1 MNRERRENSSIHR
14 KESAR
19 DRDNSSGTGSR
30 VRASINNN
38 RDTTPGKNLSKLN
51 MHQSLSSS
59 DTNINMKNHA

>member
-1 MNRERRENSSIHR
+1 MMNRERRENSSIHR

-51 MHQSLSSS
+51 MH
-59 DTNINMKNHA
+59 